1 MTKYT
6 NDLEDR
12 RELDAEET
20 EAFEF
25 WATKQKDLVTSTVDY
40 NLSTLAEL
48 INDNT
53 IDLNPTHQRRLRWN
67 STKQS
72 KLIESFLMNVP
83 VPPIFLN
90 EDEYGSYSVIDGKQ
104 RLSAVT
110 SFLSNN
116 LVLEGLQIFSDIN
129 GNKFN
134 DLPIKLRSIIRT
146 RPTLRAIII
155 LRQSDN
161 DLKNEV
167 FHRLNTGG
175 EQLNPQEIRNNA
187 FHGTLNDLIIEL
199 SDSRIFHD
207 ALGIKNKYRSAI
219 YQEMRDAEFVLRFFT
234 FKDDWEVFTGGV
246 RRRLDSFMATNRNPD
261 NETLSAFR
269 YDFLETL
276 NIVTSVFGIH
286 AFHRWMP
293 ERQIW
298 RNQVL
303 AALYDAQMFSC
314 QYYKKELLIPYADT
328 IVTKF
333 KKLFM
338 DDEFRRSIDAATN
351 TPSYFKD
358 RIRQLRR
365 LIAETARLG

>member
-1 MTKYT
+1 VHKPS
-6 NDLEDR
+6 
-12 RELDAEET
+12 
-20 EAFEF
+20 FEF

-40 NLSTLAEL
+40 NLNTLAEL
-48 INDNT
+48 INDET
-53 IDLNPTHQRRLRWN
+53 IDLNPMHQRRLRWN
-67 STKQS
+67 LAKQS

-90 EDEYGSYSVIDGKQ
+90 EDEYGRYSVIDGKQ

-116 LVLEGLQIFSDIN
+116 LVLEGLEIFADIN

-134 DLPIKLRSIIRT
+134 DLPSKLRSIIRT

-155 LRQSDN
+155 LRQSDS
-161 DLKNEV
+161 DVKNEV

-187 FHGTLNDLIIEL
+187 YHGTLNNLIMEL
-199 SDSRIFHD
+199 SESRTFHNS
-207 ALGIKNKYRSAI
+207 LGIKNKYRSSI

-246 RRRLDSFMATNRNPD
+246 RRRLDSFMSTNRNPD
-261 NETLSAFR
+261 HETLSAFR
-269 YDFLETL
+269 QTFLDTL
-276 NIVTSVFGIH
+276 GVVTSVFGDH

-293 ERQIW
+293 ERRVW

-314 QYYKKELLIPYADT
+314 QYYTQDQLSPYAGE
-328 IVTKF
+328 IVTEF
-333 KKLFM
+333 KQLFA
-338 DDEFRRSIDAATN
+338 DDGFRRSIDAATN

-365 LIAETARLG
+365 LIVETARLG

>member
-6 NDLEDR
+6 NDLEDSGQ
-12 RELDAEET
+12 LDAEEVET
-20 EAFEF
+20 FEF

-40 NLSTLAEL
+40 NLNTLAEL
-48 INDNT
+48 INDET

-67 STKQS
+67 LAKQS

-90 EDEYGSYSVIDGKQ
+90 EDEYGRYSVIDGKQ

-116 LVLEGLQIFSDIN
+116 LVLEGLEIFADIN

-134 DLPIKLRSIIRT
+134 DLPSKLRSIIRT

-155 LRQSDN
+155 LRQSDS
-161 DLKNEV
+161 DVKNEV

-187 FHGTLNDLIIEL
+187 YHGTLNNLIMEL
-199 SDSRIFHD
+199 SESKTFHN
-207 ALGIKNKYRSAI
+207 ALGIKNKYRSSI

-246 RRRLDSFMATNRNPD
+246 RRRLDSFHVHKPKSGSRNPVRIPSD
-261 NETLSAFR
+261 LSRYPWRGYFGLRRSRLSSLGARAARLAESSVSCSLRCSDVFLPILHASSVVSLHRRDSYSVQAAFR
-269 YDFLETL
+269 
-276 NIVTSVFGIH
+276 
-286 AFHRWMP
+286 
-293 ERQIW
+293 
-298 RNQVL
+298 
-303 AALYDAQMFSC
+303 
-314 QYYKKELLIPYADT
+314 
-328 IVTKF
+328 
-333 KKLFM
+333 
-338 DDEFRRSIDAATN
+338 
-351 TPSYFKD
+351 
-358 RIRQLRR
+358 
-365 LIAETARLG
+365 

>member
-6 NDLEDR
+6 NDLEDSSQ
-12 RELDAEET
+12 LDADEVET
-20 EAFEF
+20 FEF

-48 INDNT
+48 INDET

-67 STKQS
+67 LTKQS
-72 KLIESFLMNVP
+72 RLIESFLMNVP

-90 EDEYGSYSVIDGKQ
+90 EDEYGRYSVIDGKQ

-134 DLPIKLRSIIRT
+134 DLPSKLRSIIRT

-155 LRQSDN
+155 LRQSDS

-175 EQLNPQEIRNNA
+175 EHLNPQEIRNNA
-187 FHGTLNDLIIEL
+187 YHGTLNSLIVEL
-199 SDSRIFHD
+199 SESKMFHNV
-207 ALGIKNKYRSAI
+207 LGIKNKYRSEI

-246 RRRLDSFMATNRNPD
+246 RRRMDSFMSTNRNPD
-261 NETLSAFR
+261 DRTLSAFR
-269 YDFLETL
+269 HSFLDTL
-276 NIVTSVFGIH
+276 GVVTSVFGDH

-293 ERQIW
+293 ERHVW

-314 QYYKKELLIPYADT
+314 QYYTQDQLFPYAGE
-328 IVTKF
+328 IVAAF
-333 KKLFM
+333 KGLFA
-338 DDEFRRSIDAATN
+338 DDGFRRSIDAATN

-358 RIRQLRR
+358 RIRRLRG
-365 LIAETARLG
+365 LIVETARLG